1 MTHKKVHI
9 GRTARL
15 QIIREFDFGLFLNG
29 GDLGDILLPRRYV
42 PDRYAIDDWLDVFI
56 YLDSEDTVIAT
67 TEKPYA
73 QVGECAY
80 LEVVDTNSVGAFLD
94 WGLQKDL
101 LVPFKEQRV
110 PMERGKSYVV
120 YVFED
125 KSGRI
130 CGSSKL
136 DYFLSEDADGH
147 FEKGQAVD
155 LLIASRSPMGY
166 KAVINGTHLGLLH
179 NSELLTPVKTG
190 QQMKGYIRLIRPDD
204 AIDLSLQQQGTA
216 MKDDIAEK
224 ILADLRK
231 NNGVSHLTDRSPPEE
246 IFARYQ
252 VSKGNYKKVL
262 GQLYKDE
269 KIILTKDS
277 ITLVK

>member
-1 MTHKKVHI
+1 MVYI

-15 QIIREFDFGLFLNG
+15 QIIREFDFGLFLHG

-42 PDRYAIDDWLDVFI
+42 PARYNIDDWLDVFI
-56 YLDSEDTVIAT
+56 YLDSDDNLIAT
-67 TEKPYA
+67 TQKPYA

-125 KSGRI
+125 NSGRI

-136 DYFLSEDADGH
+136 DSFLNEQNEDK
-147 FEKGQAVD
+147 FENNQEVD
-155 LLIASRSPMGY
+155 LLIAGRSPMGY
-166 KAVINGTHLGLLH
+166 KAVINGSHLGLLH
-179 NSELLTPVKTG
+179 NSELLTTVKTG
-190 QQMKGYIRLIRPDD
+190 QKMKGYIRQIRPDD
-204 AIDLSLQQQGTA
+204 AIDLTLQKQGTE
-216 MKDDIAEK
+216 MKDELSEK
-224 ILADLRK
+224 ILADLK
-231 NNGVSHLTDRSPPEE
+231 KSGGVSHVTDRSPPEE

-262 GQLYKDE
+262 GQLYKDK
-269 KIILTKDS
+269 KIILTKDK
-277 ITLVK
+277 ITLAE

>member
-1 MTHKKVHI
+1 MIYI

-42 PDRYAIDDWLDVFI
+42 PARYNIDDWLDVFV
-56 YLDSEDTVIAT
+56 YLDSDDNLIAT
-67 TEKPYA
+67 TQKPYA

-125 KSGRI
+125 NSGRI

-136 DYFLSEDADGH
+136 DYFLSEYADGH
-147 FEKGQAVD
+147 FENGQAVD
-155 LLIASRSPMGY
+155 LLISSRSPMGY

-179 NSELLTPVKTG
+179 NSEVLIPVKTG
-190 QQMKGYIRLIRPDD
+190 DRINGYIQNVRPDD
-204 AIDLSLQQQGTA
+204 VIDLTLQKQGA
-216 MKDDIAEK
+216 EMKDQLSEK
-224 ILADLRK
+224 ILADLK
-231 NNGVSHLTDRSPPEE
+231 KSGGVSTVTDRSPPEE

-262 GQLYKDE
+262 GQLYKDK
-269 KIILTKDS
+269 KIILTKDK
-277 ITLVK
+277 ITLAE

>member
-1 MTHKKVHI
+1 MVYI

-15 QIIREFDFGLFLNG
+15 QIIREFDFGLFLHG

-42 PDRYAIDDWLDVFI
+42 PARYNIDDWLDVFI
-56 YLDSEDTVIAT
+56 YLDSDDNLIAT
-67 TEKPYA
+67 TQKPYA

-125 KSGRI
+125 NSGRI

-136 DYFLSEDADGH
+136 DSFLNEQNEDK
-147 FEKGQAVD
+147 FENNQEVD

-166 KAVINGTHLGLLH
+166 KAVINGSHLGLLH
-179 NSELLTPVKTG
+179 NSELLTTVKTG
-190 QQMKGYIRLIRPDD
+190 QKMKGYIRQIRPDD
-204 AIDLSLQQQGTA
+204 AIDLTLQKQGTE
-216 MKDDIAEK
+216 MKDELSEK
-224 ILADLRK
+224 ILADLK
-231 NNGVSHLTDRSPPEE
+231 KSGGVSNVTDRSPPEE

-262 GQLYKDE
+262 GQLYKDK
-269 KIILTKDS
+269 KIILTKDK
-277 ITLVK
+277 ITLVE